1 MRKRPF
7 PVTLL
12 LLIVF
17 LYTTWNGIRLFGS
30 IKYWGIMIEYNAFPG
45 PLYLAIIS
53 IVWVL
58 VGTLCLIGLIKKLP
72 GSITMINIST
82 LLYSSWYWFDRF
94 FFRNNLQS
102 FWLPMLFSLIT
113 VAIMIFLLH
122 HTKTKNY
129 YRVGIQ

>member
-12 LLIVF
+12 LLIVS
-17 LYTTWNGIRLFGS
+17 LYTLWNGIRIFGS
-30 IKYWGIMIEYNAFPG
+30 IKFWEIMIEYNAFPG

-53 IVWVL
+53 IAWVL
-58 VGTLCLIGLIKKLP
+58 IGTICLFGLIKKFPWSL
-72 GSITMINIST
+72 TMLKIST

-94 FFRNNLQS
+94 LFRNNLQS

-113 VAIMIFLLH
+113 IAIMIFLLH
-122 HTKTKNY
+122 HKKTKNY
-129 YRVGIQ
+129 FRVSI